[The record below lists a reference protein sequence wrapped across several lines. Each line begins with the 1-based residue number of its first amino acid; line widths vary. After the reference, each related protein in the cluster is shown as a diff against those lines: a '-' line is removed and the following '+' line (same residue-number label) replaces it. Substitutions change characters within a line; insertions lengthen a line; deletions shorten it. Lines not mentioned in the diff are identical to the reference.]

1 VSSEHPADP
10 HLMSVDELRRRR
22 AELQSLDDAVSYVRR
37 VAQGRADLARDA
49 LGRASDDR
57 DPTPVYTRNDL
68 QGELRDVLADRLL
81 AADAR
86 PPRPAEDFSDH
97 PLATELDEL
106 CAANGF
112 GRLDR
117 LTTGELERLV
127 AALDTFERGVS
138 ARRKAVF
145 DELDAIT
152 DELVDRYRD
161 AESGFGDENEGE
173 GEGEGR

>member
-1 VSSEHPADP
+1 
-10 HLMSVDELRRRR
+10 MSVDELRRRR
-22 AELQSLDDAVSYVRR
+22 DELQSLDDAVSYVRR

-49 LGRASDDR
+49 IGRASDDR
-57 DPTPVYTRNDL
+57 DPTPVYHRTDL

-81 AADAR
+81 GADSR

-117 LTTGELERLV
+117 LTVGELERLV
-127 AALDTFERGVS
+127 DAIDAFERDIS
-138 ARRKAVF
+138 ARRKAIF
-145 DELDAIT
+145 DELDAVT
-152 DELVDRYRD
+152 DELVERYRI
-161 AESGFGDENEGE
+161 AESASQDEAEGD
-173 GEGEGR
+173 